1 MRCSMLNLQLEGHSL
16 KNIGPRLSLSRHT
29 QDRCRAIS
37 RLKYDPSVNRTA
49 KSYFTT
55 IVNKKQKQSET
66 KLDGSPKYNGAHYS
80 SHQQTWRLQS
90 HVYRKRGWNIPSK
103 RDSKAQNKDQ
113 RSIVTA
119 CTNT

>member
-1 MRCSMLNLQLEGHSL
+1 MLNLQLEGHGL
-16 KNIGPRLSLSRHT
+16 KNMGPRLSLSRHT
-29 QDRCRAIS
+29 QDRCRSIS
-37 RLKYDPSVNRTA
+37 RRKYDPSVDRTA

-55 IVNKKQKQSET
+55 IVKKKQKQSRQNWMAVQNT
-66 KLDGSPKYNGAHYS
+66 MVHTIVVTSKHGDCNLMFIKPQKG
-80 SHQQTWRLQS
+80 
-90 HVYRKRGWNIPSK
+90 GWNIPSK